1 MIELRFHT
9 ADGPILIQLCAPV
22 PTPES
27 KWPWAVEVRTNGR
40 PQTLVG
46 EDPLEALETALHF
59 VAAYLG
65 GRDGLDPVLRQP
77 VPPDAKGAAIFL
89 RELAGGKVKDDG
101 GTITPLLLP
110 P

>member
-77 VPPDAKGAAIFL
+77 VPPDAKNAGAA
-89 RELAGGKVKDDG
+89 
-101 GTITPLLLP
+101 
-110 P
+110 